1 MPRPT
6 ASEGSRRRHRIPRSC
21 YLDSQDHRGTP
32 SYRGRT
38 GLGVCD
44 LYINDMRAATAQPS
58 QESALVFEAFMQ
70 TLGNMPLMP
79 TWS

>member
-1 MPRPT
+1 
-6 ASEGSRRRHRIPRSC
+6 
-21 YLDSQDHRGTP
+21 
-32 SYRGRT
+32 
-38 GLGVCD
+38 
-44 LYINDMRAATAQPS
+44 MRAATAQPS